1 MQSNDPDVQ
10 QVIATTDRLWI
21 ELREYN
27 KDIVNYL
34 SGDSSVSLEIINKIL
49 HISLKLII
57 SELLVNK
64 EEYEKYTVRDYNTD
78 DFIQIAIIDSGKK
91 KIDYSNREQCE
102 EFMEGIREVMW
113 GYIKQYYNELS
124 NIILLM
130 SEDKRREI
138 TEKEYARLMECV
150 CVAYIEANFR
160 ERELY
165 FLEREFK

>member
-1 MQSNDPDVQ
+1 MQDNDRDTQ

-27 KDIVNYL
+27 KDIVSYL
-34 SGDSSVSLEIINKIL
+34 GGDDSISLKTINKIL

-57 SELLVNK
+57 SELLINK
-64 EEYEKYTVRDYNTD
+64 KEYEKYPTKIYTTG
-78 DFIQIAIIDSGKK
+78 DFIQLAIVDSGKK
-91 KIDYSNREQCE
+91 KVDYNDQEECE
-102 EFMEGIREVMW
+102 KFMEEIRAIIW
-113 GYIKQYYNELS
+113 GYIKQYYEELS
-124 NIILLM
+124 DIIL
-130 SEDKRREI
+130 SIIEDEKKQI
-138 TEKEYARLMECV
+138 TGEEYNRLMECV